1 MDTLTKVLNLVQK
14 NDWAIS
20 FDLKD
25 AYFHIGIF
33 KKHRKFLRFAWK
45 GKVFQFKT
53 LCFGPTVSP
62 RVFTKILSVVAAYLR
77 VKAIRLAV
85 YLDDWI
91 QLNQERQILLTE
103 REITLNLLLNLGF
116 IINKNKSTLIPV
128 QILTYLGTVFQLKKG
143 LVYPTAERF
152 QKLVKAMHL
161 LINGYTK
168 ARQYLVVL
176 GMMASTLEIVP
187 NARLYM
193 RPLQMHLLRNW
204 SPARMSLHWEV
215 PCTQSV
221 KSSLH
226 WWLHQ
231 ANFQKGVSLQPIQ
244 PQITMTCDASMVGWG
259 GFVNNQVV
267 QGVWSRNQ
275 STEHI
280 NYLELKAVHLSL
292 ENFVPILKNKHVL
305 IRSDN
310 SSTVQYLNKQG
321 GTKSMR
327 LCELA
332 QRIWFLAL
340 HHNMK
345 LKSVHIKGQTNVLAD
360 FLSRHQLQAT
370 EWSLNK
376 TVVNH
381 LFWMWETPLIDLFAT
396 AENKQCPV
404 FCSWNLDT
412 LALTQDALSIS
423 WEGMMAYA
431 FPPISLLGKVLK
443 HMMKFQ
449 CELILIA
456 PMWERQHWYPMI
468 LQLLIA
474 PPVKLPEMEDLL
486 VQKGMLHPNP
496 KFLKLTA
503 WRLSTNGMKQKDFLD
518 KLENYCVHHGESELR
533 KIIDVNLGNSIA
545 GVVKDK
551 LIPLVH
557 L

>member
-1 MDTLTKVLNLVQK
+1 MEFIKKPIFQGIKQTHVSIENEHIMQEEIDSLMQKNAIEIVPKTNWTTGFYSTLFLVKKKTGDLRPVINLKPLNRYLRKQHFKMDTLTKVLNLVQK

-152 QKLVKAMHL
+152 QKLVKAIHL

-231 ANFQKGVSLQPIQ
+231 ANF
-244 PQITMTCDASMVGWG
+244 
-259 GFVNNQVV
+259 
-267 QGVWSRNQ
+267 
-275 STEHI
+275 
-280 NYLELKAVHLSL
+280 
-292 ENFVPILKNKHVL
+292 
-305 IRSDN
+305 
-310 SSTVQYLNKQG
+310 
-321 GTKSMR
+321 
-327 LCELA
+327 
-332 QRIWFLAL
+332 
-340 HHNMK
+340 
-345 LKSVHIKGQTNVLAD
+345 
-360 FLSRHQLQAT
+360 
-370 EWSLNK
+370 
-376 TVVNH
+376 
-381 LFWMWETPLIDLFAT
+381 
-396 AENKQCPV
+396 
-404 FCSWNLDT
+404 
-412 LALTQDALSIS
+412 
-423 WEGMMAYA
+423 
-431 FPPISLLGKVLK
+431 
-443 HMMKFQ
+443 
-449 CELILIA
+449 
-456 PMWERQHWYPMI
+456 
-468 LQLLIA
+468 
-474 PPVKLPEMEDLL
+474 
-486 VQKGMLHPNP
+486 
-496 KFLKLTA
+496 
-503 WRLSTNGMKQKDFLD
+503 
-518 KLENYCVHHGESELR
+518 
-533 KIIDVNLGNSIA
+533 
-545 GVVKDK
+545 
-551 LIPLVH
+551 
-557 L
+557 